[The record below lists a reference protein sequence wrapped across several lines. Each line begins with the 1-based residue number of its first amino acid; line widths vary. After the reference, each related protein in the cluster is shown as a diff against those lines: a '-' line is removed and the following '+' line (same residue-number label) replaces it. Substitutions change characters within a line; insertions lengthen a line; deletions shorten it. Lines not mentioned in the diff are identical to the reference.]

1 MDPIEL
7 NGIRPFREI
16 NLDPERSQIDP
27 KPAGASGES
36 FADMLTRAVGSVD
49 QTMKESDQNVQD
61 FIAGNTDN
69 VHDVMISMQRA
80 QLSFQ
85 MMVEIRNKAIEAY
98 HEISRMQI

>member
-16 NLDPERSQIDP
+16 DLSPERGSL
-27 KPAGASGES
+27 KPAPSGES
-36 FADMLTRAVGSVD
+36 FADMLTRAVSNVD
-49 QTMKESDQNVQD
+49 GAMKESDQNVQD
-61 FIAGNTDN
+61 FVAGKTDN

-85 MMVEIRNKAIEAY
+85 MMVEVRNKAIEAY

>member
-7 NGIRPFREI
+7 NGIRPFQEI
-16 NLDPERSQIDP
+16 NTSPERSELSP
-27 KPAGASGES
+27 RTSGSGES

-49 QTMKESDQNVQD
+49 ETMKESDQNVQS
-61 FIAGNTDN
+61 FIAGETDN

-85 MMVEIRNKAIEAY
+85 MMVEMRNKAIEAY
-98 HEISRMQI
+98 HEISRMSI

>member
-7 NGIRPFREI
+7 NSIRPFQEVK
-16 NLDPERSQIDP
+16 LSPERSEMGSRP
-27 KPAGASGES
+27 SGES
-36 FADMLTRAVGSVD
+36 FADMLTRAVGNVD

-61 FIAGNTDN
+61 FIAGKTDN

-85 MMVEIRNKAIEAY
+85 MMVEMRNKAIEAY

>member
-7 NGIRPFREI
+7 NSIRPFQEVK
-16 NLDPERSQIDP
+16 LSPERSEMGSNP
-27 KPAGASGES
+27 SGES
-36 FADMLTRAVGSVD
+36 FADMLTRAVGNVD

-61 FIAGNTDN
+61 FIAGKTDN

-85 MMVEIRNKAIEAY
+85 MMVEMRNKAIEAY

>member
-16 NLDPERSQIDP
+16 NLDPERPQAGP
-27 KPAGASGES
+27 KPAGESGES

-49 QTMKESDQNVQD
+49 ETMKESDQNVQD

-85 MMVEIRNKAIEAY
+85 MMVEMRNKAIEAY